1 VKGIFLLLGRFLRPR
16 QLSALKSPALA
27 DSMLQFSRRLSI
39 HLPTPKPFHKEVPRL
54 VSFSFFVVLFAL
66 LLAVAALL
74 REVRLRR
81 ALERLLKRLLEIWR
95 KKDHE

>member
-1 VKGIFLLLGRFLRPR
+1 VAIFLGPLLPIGPESIAR
-16 QLSALKSPALA
+16 A
-27 DSMLQFSRRLSI
+27 DSMLQFSRRLPYR
-39 HLPTPKPFHKEVPRL
+39 LPILKPFHKEVARL
-54 VSFSFFVVLFAL
+54 VNFSFFVVLFAL

-81 ALERLLKRLLEIWR
+81 ALERLLKRLLELWR